1 VIAAK
6 SFSNIAVPETSRQ
19 SVDIGTGDVLGAD
32 WGVSTDFDG
41 RGRCSATKRQERLKE
56 GVGIPKCAV
65 TILKAL
71 R

>member
-1 VIAAK
+1 VIAAR

-41 RGRCSATKRQERLKE
+41 GGFGKSSSRVSE
-56 GVGIPKCAV
+56 GVAARPSDKNG
-65 TILKAL
+65 
-71 R
+71 